1 MGWVAKD
8 LDIYIRV
15 TSHSSSE
22 SIALVQ
28 VIWRVFF
35 RDDFAVFVA
44 RCGHCWDLRISMG
57 AALSKY
63 KPRRFIRIG
72 MRVRDFVVQIK

>member
-1 MGWVAKD
+1 MGGEGF
-8 LDIYIRV
+8 IYIRV

-22 SIALVQ
+22 SIALVR
-28 VIWRVFF
+28 VIWRFFF
-35 RDDFAVFVA
+35 RDDFVVFVA
-44 RCGHCWDLRISMG
+44 LCGHWDLRISMG

-63 KPRRFIRIG
+63 KPRRFVRIG